1 MAVHRQACGDGH
13 LLYRK
18 HVRLVGAQEA
28 KKSLILWAII
38 YRYILGKAK
47 TLILLP
53 TSMSVCALDPMTFNE
68 LNSTEHG
75 TGFMLYE
82 VVTAKCR
89 MEQC

>member
-1 MAVHRQACGDGH
+1 M
-13 LLYRK
+13 
-18 HVRLVGAQEA
+18 RLMGAQKA

-38 YRYILGKAK
+38 YRYILSKVK

-75 TGFMLYE
+75 KGFMLYE